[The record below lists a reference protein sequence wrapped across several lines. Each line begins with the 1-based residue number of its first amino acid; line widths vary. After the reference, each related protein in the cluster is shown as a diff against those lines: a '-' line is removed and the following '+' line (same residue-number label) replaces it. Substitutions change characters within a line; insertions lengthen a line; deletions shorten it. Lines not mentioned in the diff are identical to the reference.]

1 MTVNRISRLRFTKS
15 TRGSYHNNR
24 HRSQSQARSQS
35 RHNMVSR
42 QESKHVTRGFDP
54 ALLKSLN
61 LENCCLACGKRDSHD
76 RKDCRVKE
84 KLFCTACKR
93 YQHLAKVCV
102 TTLSKQ
108 LNTKKK
114 DNSVKSLMTD
124 DDLSEYEYDTNQI
137 MIYQINHQ
145 LNSKLSD
152 KIFVNVLLSGET

>member
-1 MTVNRISRLRFTKS
+1 MWQHCSASRYYHIFHTNKDHSVS
-15 TRGSYHNNR
+15 TTIGDEDGIRTH
-24 HRSQSQARSQS
+24 
-35 RHNMVSR
+35 
-42 QESKHVTRGFDP
+42 
-54 ALLKSLN
+54 
-61 LENCCLACGKRDSHD
+61 